1 MGKDVI
7 RVVAAVVEDNGRYLI
22 TQRTSTAVLPLL
34 WEFPGGR
41 VEMDESDEQ
50 ALVREVAW
58 RIGSRIE
65 VVGKLGEHYHEYA
78 HYDVQMTM
86 YSCHMPDGQ
95 TPRAL
100 NVADLLWVP
109 SDQLAEYDFPPADEK
124 TMSKL
129 LGVGRD

>member
-1 MGKDVI
+1 MAKVVI
-7 RVVAAVVEDNGRYLI
+7 RVVAAVVEDGGRYLI

-41 VEMDESDEQ
+41 VEMDETDEQ
-50 ALVREVAW
+50 ALVREVYW
-58 RIGSRIE
+58 RIGARIE
-65 VVGKLGEHYHEYA
+65 VVGKLGDHNHEYE

-86 YSCHMPDGQ
+86 YSCRLPVGQ
-95 TPRAL
+95 TPRAV